1 MSNFDLKRLVR
12 PNIWNLAPYSCAR
25 TEFTGEASTFLDA
38 NENPYNANIN
48 RYPDPFQIDVK
59 KKIVSIKGAS
69 VENICLG
76 NGSDE
81 TIDLMYRIFCEPGV
95 DNVVAIDP
103 TYGMYRVCADINNV
117 EYRSV
122 LLDENFNFSAGNM
135 LAKADAHTKIMW
147 LCTPNNPTG
156 NALNTEEI
164 KDLIKEFSGIV
175 VLDEAYID
183 FSSKPSFVKN
193 LAEYP
198 NLVIL
203 QTFSK
208 AWGCAGIRLGM
219 AFASTEIIDLMNKVK
234 YPYNIN
240 ILTQERISSMLD
252 QPKQVEEWKKILLN
266 ERETLGHNLASLQY
280 VEKIYPSDANF
291 LLVKVDDANKLYQF
305 LVSKGVIVRNR
316 NSVSLCKG
324 CVRITVGSPEEN
336 TELLKAM
343 KEYQ

>member
-81 TIDLMYRIFCEPGV
+81 TIDLMYRIFCEPVV

>member
-156 NALNTEEI
+156 NALNIEEI

-343 KEYQ
+343 KDYQ